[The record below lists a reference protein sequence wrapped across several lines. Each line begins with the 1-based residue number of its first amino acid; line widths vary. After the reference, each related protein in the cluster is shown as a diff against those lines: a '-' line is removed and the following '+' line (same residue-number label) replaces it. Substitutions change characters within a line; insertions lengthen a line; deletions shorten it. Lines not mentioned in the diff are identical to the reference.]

1 MWQGSSFS
9 ELDRI
14 FLSGLLVFRNAPNVP
29 GVEIPVSLSHWRSS
43 EVQLVVGFSAW
54 IVTELHLLHQ
64 CDTALGLRWSHS
76 SHCEASTTISQLWHD
91 EPLNTRWH
99 LHLQR
104 SDISLVGM
112 ILRQKPPVVRDDQW
126 TEWVME
132 GPTRETSEALT
143 LVEGPL
149 VEVEPVELVWRLWE
163 AERSGYP
170 SDGGGVSSTV
180 HVLVHLLGHLLCMAK
195 VGGGHCHSAKHEQR
209 DQNHHSNMLEG
220 DSWSENWTSSALSHI
235 F

>member
-1 MWQGSSFS
+1 MLQMFLVLKSQSASVTGEVLRSSWL
-9 ELDRI
+9 LDSQ
-14 FLSGLLVFRNAPNVP
+14 LGL
-29 GVEIPVSLSHWRSS
+29 SLSSTCFTS
-43 EVQLVVGFSAW
+43 VIQLWGFAG
-54 IVTELHLLHQ
+54 VTVPTVKHQ
-64 CDTALGLRWSHS
+64 QPSHS
-76 SHCEASTTISQLWHD
+76 YDTMNHWTQDDISISISWWLM
-91 EPLNTRWH
+91 RKIWH
-99 LHLQR
+99 LFSR
-104 SDISLVGM
+104 RDTEA
-112 ILRQKPPVVRDDQW
+112 KTPTVVRDDQW
-126 TEWVME
+126 TEWLME

-149 VEVEPVELVWRLWE
+149 VEVEPVKLVWRLWE

>member
-104 SDISLVGM
+104 SDISLVGV
-112 ILRQKPPVVRDDQW
+112 ILRQKPPQLWETISGLSDWWKDQPEKHLRLW
-126 TEWVME
+126 RWWRVHW
-132 GPTRETSEALT
+132 
-143 LVEGPL
+143 
-149 VEVEPVELVWRLWE
+149 WRLN
-163 AERSGYP
+163 
-170 SDGGGVSSTV
+170 
-180 HVLVHLLGHLLCMAK
+180 L
-195 VGGGHCHSAKHEQR
+195 
-209 DQNHHSNMLEG
+209 
-220 DSWSENWTSSALSHI
+220 WS
-235 F
+235 

>member
-1 MWQGSSFS
+1 MLQMFLVLKSQSLEKIWGPVGCWIISLDCHWAPPASPVWYSF
-9 ELDRI
+9 
-14 FLSGLLVFRNAPNVP
+14 GA
-29 GVEIPVSLSHWRSS
+29 SLESQFPLWS
-43 EVQLVVGFSAW
+43 
-54 IVTELHLLHQ
+54 INNHL
-64 CDTALGLRWSHS
+64 TVM
-76 SHCEASTTISQLWHD
+76 
-91 EPLNTRWH
+91 TRWIIEHKMTSPSPKIWH
-99 LHLQR
+99 LFSR
-104 SDISLVGM
+104 RDTEA
-112 ILRQKPPVVRDDQW
+112 KTPTVVRDDQW
-126 TEWVME
+126 TEWLME

-149 VEVEPVELVWRLWE
+149 VEVEPVKLVWRLWE

-195 VGGGHCHSAKHEQR
+195 VGAGHCHSAKHEQR